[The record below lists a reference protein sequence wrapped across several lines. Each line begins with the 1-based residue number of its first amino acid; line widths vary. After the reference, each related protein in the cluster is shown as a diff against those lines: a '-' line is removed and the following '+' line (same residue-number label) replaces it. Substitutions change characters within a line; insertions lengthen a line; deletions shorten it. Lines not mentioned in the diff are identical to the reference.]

1 MDTALLDRLVLQL
14 NRIHPQILNDH
25 EAQRFRN
32 LAAATRGRL
41 SGLLEHLQQE
51 GDEAC
56 LGFYQALQLHA
67 VDLYCTL
74 PRRVSLRD
82 HWVKTL
88 AMSTETVEIH
98 MLTGKMAEPKKS
110 NTLTDQERSV
120 LNHKGPWF
128 YLSCFCLTVGRP
140 ALYYYGDGDI

>member
-1 MDTALLDRLVLQL
+1 MAWEVFGDIDDYRDPLLQRDAQFLCGHQRMDTALLDRLVLQL

-67 VDLYCTL
+67 EDLYCTL
-74 PRRVSLRD
+74 PSRVSLR
-82 HWVKTL
+82 
-88 AMSTETVEIH
+88 E
-98 MLTGKMAEPKKS
+98 MAEPKKT
-110 NTLTDQERSV
+110 NTLTVQERSV
-120 LNHKGPWF
+120 LNHKGK
-128 YLSCFCLTVGRP
+128 TQ
-140 ALYYYGDGDI
+140 

>member
-67 VDLYCTL
+67 EDLYCTL
-74 PRRVSLRD
+74 PSRVSLRG

-88 AMSTETVEIH
+88 AMSTETVEILCFVPRLR
-98 MLTGKMAEPKKS
+98 MMWW
-110 NTLTDQERSV
+110 
-120 LNHKGPWF
+120 PWF
-128 YLSCFCLTVGRP
+128 YLSCFCLTVGLT
-140 ALYYYGDGDI
+140 ALYYYGALVSLLIVVVFCL